1 MIGKAI
7 PPGKKHSQRC
17 NSVTLGTVKRLKRV
31 GVLALQQTSEKACF
45 LAREDAD
52 DHQFTDK

>member
-52 DHQFTDK
+52 DN